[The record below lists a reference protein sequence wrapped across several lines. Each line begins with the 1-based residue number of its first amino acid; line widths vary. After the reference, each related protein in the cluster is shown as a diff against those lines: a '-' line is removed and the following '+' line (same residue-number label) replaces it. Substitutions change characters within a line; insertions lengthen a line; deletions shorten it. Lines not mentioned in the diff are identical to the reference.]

1 MPGHNRAENPLDT
14 GIRRQLLHQLSL
26 IGVTSAGFLVLFDLV
41 HAVSAGFGGGIAVVN
56 ALLVWRCSRRDSQT
70 PERTPQQS
78 LAAIY
83 ICVIQRFVFAALL
96 FAFGLGVLELKPFAL
111 LAGFIV
117 GQLVMVIIGTQ
128 QLKQK

>member
-1 MPGHNRAENPLDT
+1 MDT
-14 GIRRQLLHQLSL
+14 GIRRLLLHQLTL
-26 IGVTSAGFLVLFDLV
+26 IGVISAVFLVSFDV
-41 HAVSAGFGGGIAVVN
+41 THAVSSAVGGVIAVVN
-56 ALLVWRCSRRDSQT
+56 ALLVWRCGRRDAQS

-78 LAAIY
+78 LAAMY

-96 FAFGLGVLELKPFAL
+96 FAFGLGALKLKPFAL
-111 LAGFIV
+111 LAGFIA

>member
-1 MPGHNRAENPLDT
+1 MDT
-14 GIRRQLLHQLSL
+14 GTRRLLLIQLLL
-26 IGVTSAGFLVLFDLV
+26 IGAIAVVFLVTFDFG

-56 ALLVWRCSRRDSQT
+56 ALLVWRCARRDSQAS
-70 PERTPQQS
+70 ERTPQQS

-111 LAGFIV
+111 LTGFIA

>member
-1 MPGHNRAENPLDT
+1 LDT
-14 GIRRQLLHQLSL
+14 GIRRLLLHQLSL
-26 IGVTSAGFLVLFDLV
+26 IGVTSAVFLVIFDMS

-56 ALLVWRCSRRDSQT
+56 ALLVWRCARRDSLA

-78 LAAIY
+78 LTAIY
-83 ICVIQRFVFAALL
+83 MCVIQRFVFAALL
-96 FAFGLGVLELKPFAL
+96 FAFGLGALKLKPFAL
-111 LAGFIV
+111 LAGFIA

>member
-1 MPGHNRAENPLDT
+1 LDT
-14 GIRRQLLHQLSL
+14 GIRRLLLSQLLL
-26 IGVTSAGFLVLFDLV
+26 IGVTSAVFLVIFDSA
-41 HAVSAGFGGGIAVVN
+41 HAASAGFGGGIAVVN
-56 ALLVWRCSRRDSQT
+56 ALLVWRCAQRDSQA

-78 LAAIY
+78 LAAIF

-96 FAFGLGVLELKPFAL
+96 FAFGLGALELKPFAL
-111 LAGFIV
+111 LSGFIA

>member
-1 MPGHNRAENPLDT
+1 MDT
-14 GIRRQLLHQLSL
+14 GTRRLLLHQLLL
-26 IGVTSAGFLVLFDLV
+26 IGVISAVFLVIFDMA
-41 HAVSAGFGGGIAVVN
+41 HAVATGFGGGIAVVN
-56 ALLVWRCSRRDSQT
+56 ALLVWRCARRDSQS

-83 ICVIQRFVFAALL
+83 ICVIQRFVFAALM
-96 FAFGLGVLELKPFAL
+96 FAFGLGALKLKPFAL
-111 LAGFIV
+111 LAGFIA

>member
-1 MPGHNRAENPLDT
+1 M
-14 GIRRQLLHQLSL
+14 L
-26 IGVTSAGFLVLFDLV
+26 IGAASAVLLAFFDLS

-56 ALLVWRCSRRDSQT
+56 AALVWRCARRDSQA

-83 ICVIQRFVFAALL
+83 LCVIQRFVFAALL
-96 FAFGLGVLELKPFAL
+96 FAFGLGALKLKPFAL
-111 LAGFIV
+111 LAGFII